1 MKVSENAAV
10 LPRLY
15 TVLSVS
21 DDQYAL
27 LISAEIWAHNQQV
40 TQRAGM
46 RNSYVNGGIMRDLHT
61 ENKRCQLAPTFSF
74 LLRTQ
79 VKSTFH

>member
-40 TQRAGM
+40 T
-46 RNSYVNGGIMRDLHT
+46 
-61 ENKRCQLAPTFSF
+61 
-74 LLRTQ
+74 
-79 VKSTFH
+79 